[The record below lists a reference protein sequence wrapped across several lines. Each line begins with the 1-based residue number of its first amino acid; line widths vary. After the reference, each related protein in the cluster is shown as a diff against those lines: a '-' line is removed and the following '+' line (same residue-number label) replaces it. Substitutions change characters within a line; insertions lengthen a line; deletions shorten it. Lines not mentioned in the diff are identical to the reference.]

1 VFNEDGSVNWRFET
15 IYDHFELFLGMTMA
29 SFATADKLSRAISI
43 NRDRN
48 MFASEDGTFL
58 VDMLISFIDLSICKA
73 GEFPPIQEGN
83 FSTLSVEIGPLSNF
97 VCPQGGKNI
106 CEVLSGLKTI
116 LLNVVSDLE
125 AGSEYEMILE
135 SELAVRTADDLL
147 AASMIFTDFI
157 HPVWNRIHRTGFFD
171 LIFLERWKI
180 RLGVSICLDV
190 ISIEISISTPKKYQ
204 SRRSRKSRRFS
215 KVSLDDREISVEIE
229 ISRFSLD
236 ELSQGLTF

>member
-1 VFNEDGSVNWRFET
+1 MVEFNLVFPEIYRRYVVDFRYCLNAESRFEIKGASLHVFNEDGSVNWRFET

-97 VCPQGGKNI
+97 VRPQGGKNI

-171 LIFLERWKI
+171 LIFLERWKTSCSEK
-180 RLGVSICLDV
+180 LAEKKGAC
-190 ISIEISISTPKKYQ
+190 STF
-204 SRRSRKSRRFS
+204 FS
-215 KVSLDDREISVEIE
+215 NLMA
-229 ISRFSLD
+229 
-236 ELSQGLTF
+236 